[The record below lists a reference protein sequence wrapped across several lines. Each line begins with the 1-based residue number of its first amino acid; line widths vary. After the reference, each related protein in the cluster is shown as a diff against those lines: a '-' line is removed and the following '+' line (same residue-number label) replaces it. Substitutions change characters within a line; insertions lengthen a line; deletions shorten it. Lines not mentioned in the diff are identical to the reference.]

1 MQITLPAQQLS
12 SKTSNQWHNNGST
25 ELYMYCLFIPVDSIA
40 DATSFN
46 MQCSVIQTYSHQ
58 IRMWLRL
65 WLNFSSWI
73 WLDVAQAGF
82 AIVRPRSST
91 EKTTKWINGSKK
103 QYTLERNM
111 TSQWTET
118 RSPVNFLTSMTGCL
132 PQHLEAN
139 GSYHHYSWI
148 HSMYG
153 ANDASCTSDG
163 TTSYLTM
170 KSCIVPACSTSRTSF
185 ASEDWVSLGTSP
197 DFDAIY
203 QQTRSYKSAPSR
215 GMVSGLHRSGDV
227 PVADHQPPGP
237 TRSAATRV

>member
-1 MQITLPAQQLS
+1 MWSHVFFGTR
-12 SKTSNQWHNNGST
+12 
-25 ELYMYCLFIPVDSIA
+25 C
-40 DATSFN
+40 SFS

-185 ASEDWVSLGTSP
+185 ASEDWVSIARLRRPCLYTFMSLSSCIAYLLSYNICKQQREFHM
-197 DFDAIY
+197 DFIEL
-203 QQTRSYKSAPSR
+203 K
-215 GMVSGLHRSGDV
+215 
-227 PVADHQPPGP
+227 
-237 TRSAATRV
+237 